1 MLSAVAY
8 RDKENKILGKTK
20 QAGKAECKKIYIL
33 CLPKSEES
41 SFSLKQLEIFFFSF
55 ISGLFVLVNI
65 LSCKRFLP
73 NMTVKL
79 DESQLKRGKMN
90 WHFWSLLNV
99 LDHIQKWRMFSLWK
113 YLKTHFFRSS
123 AWRKSV
129 NIVLRFSK
137 DIYSHSKT
145 KKTKKGQ
152 IPTSFY
158 FDTK

>member
-1 MLSAVAY
+1 MQKNIYPLLTKEWRVILLSETA
-8 RDKENKILGKTK
+8 RNI
-20 QAGKAECKKIYIL
+20 
-33 CLPKSEES
+33 
-41 SFSLKQLEIFFFSF
+41 FFSF

-145 KKTKKGQ
+145 KKNQKRPNPNFFLFWYQ
-152 IPTSFY
+152 INVQTY
-158 FDTK
+158 M